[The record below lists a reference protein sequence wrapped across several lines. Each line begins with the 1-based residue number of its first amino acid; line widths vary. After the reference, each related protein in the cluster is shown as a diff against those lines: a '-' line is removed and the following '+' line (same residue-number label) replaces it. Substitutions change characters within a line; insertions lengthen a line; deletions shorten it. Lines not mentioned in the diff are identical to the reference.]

1 LKVALLGDIHA
12 NHLALAAVLA
22 AVRKQGAERLLV
34 TGDLVGY
41 YFWPKEVL
49 ELLEPWDMAVV
60 RGNHEDMLAAARKQP
75 EILGQV
81 DKQYGTGLRV
91 ALETLSS
98 RQLDWLE
105 NLPHPLQIE
114 IEGSRILICHGAPWD
129 VGQYIYPDAE
139 DGVMEKCAGS
149 GHDWVVLGHTHYPMI
164 RECGATTIVNSGSV
178 GQPRNRKPGAHWALL
193 DTQSRKLSFMSE
205 SYDLG
210 LIIEMSRVRHP
221 DIPYLSNVLQ
231 RGK

>member
-1 LKVALLGDIHA
+1 MKVALLGDIHG

-22 AVRKQGAERLLV
+22 AARKQGAERLLV

-41 YFWPKEVL
+41 YFWPREVL
-49 ELLEPWDMAVV
+49 ELLKPWDMAVV

-75 EILGQV
+75 DLLGQV

-105 NLPHPLQIE
+105 NLRHPQNIE
-114 IEGSRILICHGAPWD
+114 IDGCRILLCHGSPWD
-129 VGQYIYPDAE
+129 VDIYIYPDAE
-139 DGVMEKCAGS
+139 STLLEKCADT
-149 GHDWVVLGHTHYPMI
+149 GHDWIDLGHTHYPMEH
-164 RECGATTIVNSGSV
+164 RVGNTTIVNPGSV

-193 DTQSRKLSFMSE
+193 NTQSRKLSFMSE
-205 SYDLG
+205 YYD
-210 LIIEMSRVRHP
+210 IAPVIEMSRARHP
-221 DIPYLSNVLQ
+221 NIPYLSDVLQ
-231 RGK
+231 RRR

>member
-1 LKVALLGDIHA
+1 MKVALLGDIHG

-22 AVRKQGAERLLV
+22 AARKQGAERLLV

-41 YFWPKEVL
+41 YFWPGEVL

-81 DKQYGTGLRV
+81 DKQYGTGLRI

-98 RQLDWLE
+98 AQLDWLE
-105 NLPHPLQIE
+105 NLPHPLQVE
-114 IEGSRILICHGAPWD
+114 IGGCRILLCHGAPWD
-129 VGQYIYPDAE
+129 VDQYIYPDAK
-139 DGVMEKCAGS
+139 DGVVSKCAES
-149 GHDWVVLGHTHYPMI
+149 GHDWVVLGHTHYPMR
-164 RECGATTIVNSGSV
+164 RECGVTTIVNPGSV

-193 DTQSRKLSFMSE
+193 DTRVGQVEQFNEMYDATWVIQQSRIKQPNL
-205 SYDLG
+205 
-210 LIIEMSRVRHP
+210 
-221 DIPYLSNVLQ
+221 PYLWDVLS
-231 RGK
+231 RT